1 MVDWIKMSLC
11 RWKLFHYSLPLT
23 EPLCLLGHEMH
34 GRTGLILRLHDENDG
49 TSVGDNYGEGEIAP
63 LPGMHPETLS
73 EAENQIWDYL
83 SGNSLPVTCSAAL
96 SGSVN
101 FGLDMALR
109 TMFQNHNVSKFHSF
123 KETAGNY
130 RKPSKIDFKGQIFP
144 VNGLAVGSETVLEME
159 CEELRNGGFKAVKL
173 KVGRLT
179 ILQDIERVRLARKIL
194 GNEIALRLDANRA
207 WEWEDA
213 LKFAEAVQDFNIE
226 YCEEPLLDSNKL
238 EKLHLQ
244 TGMPLALDETLWF
257 APTPKSDTPA
267 KHVSLSGIRALILKP
282 SILGGWNNTKMWIEH
297 AQKNGIHCVLS
308 SCFESGLGLN
318 WIAFMGNELLSEKF
332 PAGLDTSK
340 WFEQDLIEPR
350 FLIQNGNYVFPDSW
364 PKSKDTFLEII
375 SEGTCEIGG
384 LD

>member
-1 MVDWIKMSLC
+1 MSLC

-23 EPLCLLGHEMH
+23 EPLYLLGHEMH
-34 GRTGLILRLHDENDG
+34 ERTGLILRLHDENDG
-49 TSVGDNYGEGEIAP
+49 TSVGDNYGDGEIAP

-73 EAENQIWDYL
+73 EAETQIRDYL

-96 SGSVN
+96 FGSVN

-109 TMFQNHNVSKFHSF
+109 TMFQNPNVSKFHSF
-123 KETAGNY
+123 KETAGNDP
-130 RKPSKIDFKGQIFP
+130 KPSKIDFKGQIFP
-144 VNGLAVGSETVLEME
+144 VNGLAVGSGTVLEME

-194 GNEIALRLDANRA
+194 GDEIALRLDANRA

-244 TGMPLALDETLWF
+244 TGMPLALDETLWY

-318 WIAFMGNELLSEKF
+318 WIAFMANELLSEKF

-375 SEGTCEIGG
+375 SEGTCEIGD

>member
-49 TSVGDNYGEGEIAP
+49 TSVGDNYGDGEIAP

-73 EAENQIWDYL
+73 EAETQIRDYL

-96 SGSVN
+96 FGSVN

-109 TMFQNHNVSKFHSF
+109 TMFQNPNVSKFHSF
-123 KETAGNY
+123 KETAGNDP
-130 RKPSKIDFKGQIFP
+130 KPSKIDFKGQIFP
-144 VNGLAVGSETVLEME
+144 VNGLAVGSGTVLEME

-194 GNEIALRLDANRA
+194 GDEIALRLDANRA

-244 TGMPLALDETLWF
+244 TGMPLALDETLWY

-318 WIAFMGNELLSEKF
+318 WIAFMANELLSEQF

-375 SEGTCEIGG
+375 SEGTCEIGD

>member
-34 GRTGLILRLHDENDG
+34 ERTGLILRLHDENDG
-49 TSVGDNYGEGEIAP
+49 TSVGDNYGDGEIAP

-73 EAENQIWDYL
+73 EAETQIRDYL

-96 SGSVN
+96 FGSVN

-109 TMFQNHNVSKFHSF
+109 TMFQNPNVSKFHSF
-123 KETAGNY
+123 KETAGNDP
-130 RKPSKIDFKGQIFP
+130 KTSKIDFKGQIFP
-144 VNGLAVGSETVLEME
+144 VNGLAVGSGTVLEME

-194 GNEIALRLDANRA
+194 GDEIALRLDANRA

-238 EKLHLQ
+238 EQLHLQ
-244 TGMPLALDETLWF
+244 TGMPLALDETLWN
-257 APTPKSDTPA
+257 APTPKSDAPA
-267 KHVSLSGIRALILKP
+267 KHVTLSGIKALILKP
-282 SILGGWNNTKMWIEH
+282 GILGGWNNTKMWIEH
-297 AQKNGIHCVLS
+297 AQINGIHCVLS

-318 WIAFMGNELLSEKF
+318 WIAFMANELLSEQF

-375 SEGTCEIGG
+375 SEGTCEIGD

>member
-23 EPLCLLGHEMH
+23 EPLYLLGHEMH
-34 GRTGLILRLHDENDG
+34 ERTGLILRLHDENDG
-49 TSVGDNYGEGEIAP
+49 TSVGDNYGDGEIAP

-73 EAENQIWDYL
+73 EAETQIRDYL

-96 SGSVN
+96 FGSVN

-109 TMFQNHNVSKFHSF
+109 TMFQNPNVSKFHSF
-123 KETAGNY
+123 KETAGNDP
-130 RKPSKIDFKGQIFP
+130 KPSKIDFTGQIFP
-144 VNGLAVGSETVLEME
+144 VNGLAVGSGTVLEME

-194 GNEIALRLDANRA
+194 GDEIALRLDANRA

-244 TGMPLALDETLWF
+244 TGMPLALDETLWY

-318 WIAFMGNELLSEKF
+318 WIAFMANELLSEQF

-375 SEGTCEIGG
+375 SEGTCEIGD

>member
-49 TSVGDNYGEGEIAP
+49 TSVGDNYGDGEIAP
-63 LPGMHPETLS
+63 LAGMHPETLS
-73 EAENQIWDYL
+73 EAETQIRDYL

-96 SGSVN
+96 FGSVN

-109 TMFQNHNVSKFHSF
+109 TMFQNPNVSKFHSF
-123 KETAGNY
+123 KETAGNDP
-130 RKPSKIDFKGQIFP
+130 KPSKIDFKGQIFP
-144 VNGLAVGSETVLEME
+144 VNGLAVGSGTVLEME

-194 GNEIALRLDANRA
+194 GDEIALRLDANRA

-244 TGMPLALDETLWF
+244 TGMPLALDETLWY

-318 WIAFMGNELLSEKF
+318 WIAFMANELLSEQF

-375 SEGTCEIGG
+375 SEGTCEIGD

>member
-96 SGSVN
+96 FGSVN

-109 TMFQNHNVSKFHSF
+109 TMFQSPNVSKFHSF
-123 KETAGNY
+123 KETAGNDP
-130 RKPSKIDFKGQIFP
+130 KPSKIDFTGQIFP
-144 VNGLAVGSETVLEME
+144 VNGLAVGSGTVLEME

-194 GNEIALRLDANRA
+194 GDEIALRLDANRA

-244 TGMPLALDETLWF
+244 TGMPLALDETLWY

-318 WIAFMGNELLSEKF
+318 WIAFMANELMSEQC

>member
-73 EAENQIWDYL
+73 EAETQIRDYL

-96 SGSVN
+96 FGSVN

-109 TMFQNHNVSKFHSF
+109 TMFQNPNVSKFHSF
-123 KETAGNY
+123 KETAGNDP
-130 RKPSKIDFKGQIFP
+130 KPSKIDFKGQIFP
-144 VNGLAVGSETVLEME
+144 VNGLAVGSGTVLEME

-194 GNEIALRLDANRA
+194 GDEIALRLDANRA

-244 TGMPLALDETLWF
+244 TGMPLALDETLWY

-318 WIAFMGNELLSEKF
+318 WIAFMANELLSEKF

>member
-23 EPLCLLGHEMH
+23 EPLYLLGHEMH
-34 GRTGLILRLHDENDG
+34 ERTGLILRLHDENDG

-73 EAENQIWDYL
+73 EAETQIRDYL

-96 SGSVN
+96 FGSVN

-109 TMFQNHNVSKFHSF
+109 TMFQNPNVSKFHSF
-123 KETAGNY
+123 KETAGND

-144 VNGLAVGSETVLEME
+144 VNGLAVGSGTVLEME

-194 GNEIALRLDANRA
+194 GDEIALRLDANRA

-244 TGMPLALDETLWF
+244 TGMPLALDETLWY

-318 WIAFMGNELLSEKF
+318 WIAFMANELLSEKF

-375 SEGTCEIGG
+375 SEGTCEIGD

>member
-1 MVDWIKMSLC
+1 MSLC

-23 EPLCLLGHEMH
+23 EPLYLLGHEMH
-34 GRTGLILRLHDENDG
+34 ERTGLILRLHDENDG
-49 TSVGDNYGEGEIAP
+49 TSVGDNYGDGEIAP

-73 EAENQIWDYL
+73 EAETQIRDYL

-96 SGSVN
+96 FGSVN

-109 TMFQNHNVSKFHSF
+109 TMFQNPNVSKFHSF
-123 KETAGNY
+123 KETAGNDP
-130 RKPSKIDFKGQIFP
+130 KPSKIDFKGQIFP
-144 VNGLAVGSETVLEME
+144 VNGLAVGSGTVLEME

-194 GNEIALRLDANRA
+194 GDEIALRLDANRA

-238 EKLHLQ
+238 EQLHLQ
-244 TGMPLALDETLWF
+244 TGMPLALDETLWY

-318 WIAFMGNELLSEKF
+318 WIAFMANELLSEKF

>member
-1 MVDWIKMSLC
+1 
-11 RWKLFHYSLPLT
+11 
-23 EPLCLLGHEMH
+23 
-34 GRTGLILRLHDENDG
+34 
-49 TSVGDNYGEGEIAP
+49 
-63 LPGMHPETLS
+63 
-73 EAENQIWDYL
+73 
-83 SGNSLPVTCSAAL
+83 
-96 SGSVN
+96 
-101 FGLDMALR
+101 
-109 TMFQNHNVSKFHSF
+109 MFQNPNVSKFHSF
-123 KETAGNY
+123 KETAGNDP
-130 RKPSKIDFKGQIFP
+130 KPSKIDFKGQIFP
-144 VNGLAVGSETVLEME
+144 VNGLAVGSGTVLEME

-179 ILQDIERVRLARKIL
+179 ILQDIQRVRLARKIL

-244 TGMPLALDETLWF
+244 TGMPLALDETLWY

-318 WIAFMGNELLSEKF
+318 WIAFMANELLSEKF

>member
-49 TSVGDNYGEGEIAP
+49 TSVGDNYGDGEIAP

-73 EAENQIWDYL
+73 EAETQIRDYL

-96 SGSVN
+96 FGSVN

-109 TMFQNHNVSKFHSF
+109 TMFQNPNVSKFHSF
-123 KETAGNY
+123 KETAGNDP
-130 RKPSKIDFKGQIFP
+130 KPSKIDFKGQIFP
-144 VNGLAVGSETVLEME
+144 VNGLAVGSGTVLEME

-194 GNEIALRLDANRA
+194 GDEIALRLDANRA

-238 EKLHLQ
+238 EQLHLQ
-244 TGMPLALDETLWF
+244 TGMPLALDETLWY

-318 WIAFMGNELLSEKF
+318 WIAFMANELLSEKF

-375 SEGTCEIGG
+375 SEGTCEIGD

>member
-23 EPLCLLGHEMH
+23 EPLYLLGHEMH
-34 GRTGLILRLHDENDG
+34 ERTGLILRLNDGNDG
-49 TSVGDNYGEGEIAP
+49 TSVGDNFGEGEIAP
-63 LPGMHPETLS
+63 LSGMQPETLS
-73 EAENQIWDYL
+73 EAENQIGDYL
-83 SGNSLPVTCSAAL
+83 SGNCLPVTCSTSL
-96 SGSVN
+96 FRSVN

-109 TMFQNHNVSKFHSF
+109 TMFQSPNVSKFHSL
-123 KETAGNY
+123 KETAENDP
-130 RKPSKIDFKGQIFP
+130 KPSNTDFTGQIFP
-144 VNGLAVGSETVLEME
+144 VNGLAVGSGTVLEME

-173 KVGRLT
+173 KVGRST
-179 ILQDIERVRLARKIL
+179 IQQDIERVRLARKIL
-194 GNEIALRLDANRA
+194 GDEIPLRLDANRA
-207 WEWEDA
+207 WEWDDA
-213 LKFAEAVQDFNIE
+213 VKFAKAVQDFNIE

-238 EKLHLQ
+238 EQLHLQ
-244 TGMPLALDETLWF
+244 TGMPLALDETLWY
-257 APTPKSDTPA
+257 APTPKADATA

-282 SILGGWNNTKMWIEH
+282 GILGGWNNTKMWIEH
-297 AQKNGIHCVLS
+297 AQKYGIHCVLS

-318 WIAFMGNELLSEKF
+318 WIAFMANELLSEQF

-364 PKSKDTFLEII
+364 PKSKDTFLELI
-375 SEGTCEIGG
+375 SEGTCEIGD

>member
-23 EPLCLLGHEMH
+23 EPLYLLGHEMH

-73 EAENQIWDYL
+73 EAENQIGDYL
-83 SGNSLPVTCSAAL
+83 SGNSLPATCSAAL
-96 SGSVN
+96 FGSVN

-109 TMFQNHNVSKFHSF
+109 TMFQSPNVSKFHSF
-123 KETAGNY
+123 KETAGNDP
-130 RKPSKIDFKGQIFP
+130 KPSKIDFTGQIFP
-144 VNGLAVGSETVLEME
+144 VNGLAVGSGTVLEME

-173 KVGRLT
+173 KVGQLT
-179 ILQDIERVRLARKIL
+179 ILQDIVRVRLARKIL
-194 GNEIALRLDANRA
+194 GDEIALRLDANRA

-213 LKFAEAVQDFNIE
+213 VKFAEAVQDFNIE

-238 EKLHLQ
+238 EQLHLQ
-244 TGMPLALDETLWF
+244 TGMPLALDETLWY
-257 APTPKSDTPA
+257 APTPKSYAPA

-282 SILGGWNNTKMWIEH
+282 GILGGWNNTKMWIEH

-318 WIAFMGNELLSEKF
+318 WIAFMANELLSEKF

-350 FLIQNGNYVFPDSW
+350 FLIQNGNYFFPDSW

-375 SEGTCEIGG
+375 SEGTCEIGD

>member
-23 EPLCLLGHEMH
+23 EPLYLLGHEMH
-34 GRTGLILRLHDENDG
+34 ERTGLILRLHDGNDG
-49 TSVGDNYGEGEIAP
+49 TSVGDNYGEGEISP
-63 LPGMHPETLS
+63 LPGMQPETLS
-73 EAENQIWDYL
+73 EAENQIGDYL
-83 SGNSLPVTCSAAL
+83 SGNCLPVSCSATL
-96 SGSVN
+96 FRSVN

-109 TMFQNHNVSKFHSF
+109 TMFQSPNVSKFHSL
-123 KETAGNY
+123 KETAENDP
-130 RKPSKIDFKGQIFP
+130 KPSNTDFTGQVFP
-144 VNGLAVGSETVLEME
+144 VNGLAVGSGTVLEME

-173 KVGRLT
+173 KVGRST
-179 ILQDIERVRLARKIL
+179 IQKDIERVRLARKIL
-194 GNEIALRLDANRA
+194 GDEIPLRLDANRA
-207 WEWEDA
+207 WEWDDA
-213 LKFAEAVQDFNIE
+213 VKFAEAVQDFNIE

-244 TGMPLALDETLWF
+244 TGMPLALDETLWY
-257 APTPKSDTPA
+257 APTPKSDALA
-267 KHVSLSGIRALILKP
+267 KHVSLSVIRALILNP
-282 SILGGWNNTKMWIEH
+282 GILGGWNNTKMWIEH
-297 AQKNGIHCVLS
+297 AQKFGIHCVLS

-318 WIAFMGNELLSEKF
+318 WIAFMANELLSEQF

-375 SEGTCEIGG
+375 SEGTCEIGD

>member
-49 TSVGDNYGEGEIAP
+49 TSVGDNYGDGEIAP

-73 EAENQIWDYL
+73 EAETQIRDYL
-83 SGNSLPVTCSAAL
+83 SGNSLPVTCSVAL
-96 SGSVN
+96 FGSVN

-109 TMFQNHNVSKFHSF
+109 TMFQSPNVSKFHSL
-123 KETAGNY
+123 KESAGNDP
-130 RKPSKIDFKGQIFP
+130 KPLKIDFSGQIFP
-144 VNGLAVGSETVLEME
+144 VNGLAVGSGTVLEME

-173 KVGRLT
+173 KVGRST
-179 ILQDIERVRLARKIL
+179 IQQDIERVRLARKIL
-194 GNEIALRLDANRA
+194 GDEIALRLDANRA
-207 WEWEDA
+207 WEWDDA
-213 LKFAEAVQDFNIE
+213 VKFAKAVQDFNIE

-238 EKLHLQ
+238 EQLHLQ
-244 TGMPLALDETLWF
+244 TGMPLALDETLWY

-318 WIAFMGNELLSEKF
+318 WIAFMANELLSEQF

-375 SEGTCEIGG
+375 SEGTCEIGD

>member
-1 MVDWIKMSLC
+1 MSLC

-23 EPLCLLGHEMH
+23 EPLYLLGHEMH
-34 GRTGLILRLHDENDG
+34 ERTGLILRLHDENDG
-49 TSVGDNYGEGEIAP
+49 TSVGDNYGDGEIAP
-63 LPGMHPETLS
+63 LPGMHQETLS
-73 EAENQIWDYL
+73 EAENQIRDYL
-83 SGNSLPVTCSAAL
+83 SGNSIPVTCSATL
-96 SGSVN
+96 FGSVN

-109 TMFQNHNVSKFHSF
+109 TMFQNPNVSKFHSF
-123 KETAGNY
+123 KETAGNDH
-130 RKPSKIDFKGQIFP
+130 KPSKIDFKGQIFP
-144 VNGLAVGSETVLEME
+144 VNGLAVGSGTVLEME
-159 CEELRNGGFKAVKL
+159 CEELRNGGFKAAKL
-173 KVGRLT
+173 KVGQLT

-244 TGMPLALDETLWF
+244 TGMPLALDETLWSV
-257 APTPKSDTPA
+257 PTPKSDTPA

-318 WIAFMGNELLSEKF
+318 WIAFMANELLSEKF
-332 PAGLDTSK
+332 PVGLDTSK

-375 SEGTCEIGG
+375 SEGTCDIGD

>member
-11 RWKLFHYSLPLT
+11 SWKLFHYSLPLT

-49 TSVGDNYGEGEIAP
+49 TSVGDNYSEGEIAP

-73 EAENQIWDYL
+73 EAENQIRNYL

-96 SGSVN
+96 FGSVN

-109 TMFQNHNVSKFHSF
+109 AMSQSPNVPKFHSF
-123 KETAGNY
+123 KEMSGNDP
-130 RKPSKIDFKGQIFP
+130 KPSKIDFTGQIFP
-144 VNGLAVGSETVLEME
+144 VNGLAVGSGTVLEME
-159 CEELRNGGFKAVKL
+159 CEELRNAGFKAVKL

-179 ILQDIERVRLARKIL
+179 ILQDIVRVRLARKIL
-194 GNEIALRLDANRA
+194 GDEIALRLDANRA
-207 WEWEDA
+207 WGWVDA

-238 EKLHLQ
+238 EQLHLQ
-244 TGMPLALDETLWF
+244 TGMPLALDETLWY
-257 APTPKSDTPA
+257 APTPKSDDPA

-282 SILGGWNNTKMWIEH
+282 GILGGWNNTKMWIEH
-297 AQKNGIHCVLS
+297 AQKNGIHSVLS

-318 WIAFMGNELLSEKF
+318 WIAFMANELLSEQF

-375 SEGTCEIGG
+375 SEGTSEFGD

>member
-11 RWKLFHYSLPLT
+11 RWKLFHYSLPLS

-34 GRTGLILRLHDENDG
+34 WRTGLILRLHDENDG
-49 TSVGDNYGEGEIAP
+49 TSVGDNYGDGEIAP

-73 EAENQIWDYL
+73 EAETQIRDYL
-83 SGNSLPVTCSAAL
+83 SGNPLPVTCSAAL
-96 SGSVN
+96 FGSVN

-109 TMFQNHNVSKFHSF
+109 TMFQNPNVSKFQSF
-123 KETAGNY
+123 KESAGNDP
-130 RKPSKIDFKGQIFP
+130 KPSKIDFKGQIFP
-144 VNGLAVGSETVLEME
+144 VNGLAVGSGTVLEME

-194 GNEIALRLDANRA
+194 GDEIALRLDANRA

-244 TGMPLALDETLWF
+244 SGMPLALDETLWY

-318 WIAFMGNELLSEKF
+318 WIAFMANELLSEKF

-364 PKSKDTFLEII
+364 PKPKDTFLEVI

>member
-49 TSVGDNYGEGEIAP
+49 TSVGDNYSEGEIAP
-63 LPGMHPETLS
+63 LPGIHPETLS
-73 EAENQIWDYL
+73 EAENQIRDYL

-96 SGSVN
+96 FGSVN
-101 FGLDMALR
+101 FGLDMAIR
-109 TMFQNHNVSKFHSF
+109 AMFQSPKVSKFHSF
-123 KETAGNY
+123 KETVGNDP
-130 RKPSKIDFKGQIFP
+130 KPSKIDFTGQIFP

-159 CEELRNGGFKAVKL
+159 CEELLNGGFKAVKL
-173 KVGRLT
+173 KVGQLT
-179 ILQDIERVRLARKIL
+179 ILQDIDRVRLARQIL
-194 GNEIALRLDANRA
+194 GNEIALRIDANRA

-244 TGMPLALDETLWF
+244 TGMPLALVETLWS
-257 APTPKSDTPA
+257 APPPKSDTPA
-267 KHVSLSGIRALILKP
+267 KHVSLSGIRDLILKP

-318 WIAFMGNELLSEKF
+318 WIAFMANELLSEKF

-364 PKSKDTFLEII
+364 PKSKNTFLEII
-375 SEGTCEIGG
+375 SEGTCEIGD

>member
-23 EPLCLLGHEMH
+23 EPLYLLGHEMH
-34 GRTGLILRLHDENDG
+34 ERTGLILRLNDGNDG
-49 TSVGDNYGEGEIAP
+49 TSVGDNFGEGEIAP
-63 LPGMHPETLS
+63 LSGMQPETLS
-73 EAENQIWDYL
+73 EAENQIRDYL
-83 SGNSLPVTCSAAL
+83 SGNCLPVTCSASL
-96 SGSVN
+96 FRSVN

-109 TMFQNHNVSKFHSF
+109 TMFQSPNVSKFHSL
-123 KETAGNY
+123 KETAGNDP
-130 RKPSKIDFKGQIFP
+130 KPSKTDFTGQIFP
-144 VNGLAVGSETVLEME
+144 VNGLAVGSGTVLEME

-194 GNEIALRLDANRA
+194 GDEIPLRLDANRA
-207 WEWEDA
+207 WEWDDA
-213 LKFAEAVQDFNIE
+213 VKFAEAVQDFNIE

-238 EKLHLQ
+238 EQLHLQ
-244 TGMPLALDETLWF
+244 TGMPLALDETLWY

-318 WIAFMGNELLSEKF
+318 WIAFMANELLSEQF

-375 SEGTCEIGG
+375 SEGTCEIGD

>member
-23 EPLCLLGHEMH
+23 EPLYLLGHKMH
-34 GRTGLILRLHDENDG
+34 ERTGLILRLHDENDG

-73 EAENQIWDYL
+73 EAENQIGDYL
-83 SGNSLPVTCSAAL
+83 SGNSLPATCSAAL
-96 SGSVN
+96 FGSVN

-109 TMFQNHNVSKFHSF
+109 TMFQSPNVSKFHSF
-123 KETAGNY
+123 KETAGNDP
-130 RKPSKIDFKGQIFP
+130 KPSKIDFTGQIFP
-144 VNGLAVGSETVLEME
+144 VNGLAVGSGTVLEME

-179 ILQDIERVRLARKIL
+179 ILQDIERVRIARNIL
-194 GNEIALRLDANRA
+194 GDEIALRLDANRA

-213 LKFAEAVQDFNIE
+213 LKFAEAVEDFNIE

-238 EKLHLQ
+238 EQLHLQ
-244 TGMPLALDETLWF
+244 TGMLLALDETLWY
-257 APTPKSDTPA
+257 APTPKSYAPA

-282 SILGGWNNTKMWIEH
+282 GILGGWNNTKMWIEH

-318 WIAFMGNELLSEKF
+318 WIALMANELLSEQF

-350 FLIQNGNYVFPDSW
+350 FLIQNGNYFFPDSW

-375 SEGTCEIGG
+375 SEGTCEIGD

>member
-23 EPLCLLGHEMH
+23 EPLYLLGHEMH
-34 GRTGLILRLHDENDG
+34 ERTGLILQLHDENDG
-49 TSVGDNYGEGEIAP
+49 TSVGDNYGDGEISP

-73 EAENQIWDYL
+73 EAETQIRDYL
-83 SGNSLPVTCSAAL
+83 SGNSLPVTCSATL
-96 SGSVN
+96 FRSVN

-109 TMFQNHNVSKFHSF
+109 TMFQSPNVSKFHSL
-123 KETAGNY
+123 KESAGNDP
-130 RKPSKIDFKGQIFP
+130 KPLKIDFTGQIFP
-144 VNGLAVGSETVLEME
+144 VNGLAVGSGTVLEME

-173 KVGRLT
+173 KVGRST

-194 GNEIALRLDANRA
+194 GDEIALRLDANRA
-207 WEWEDA
+207 WEWDDA
-213 LKFAEAVQDFNIE
+213 VKFAEAVQDFNIE

-238 EKLHLQ
+238 EQLHLQ
-244 TGMPLALDETLWF
+244 TGMPLALDETLWY
-257 APTPKSDTPA
+257 APTPKADTPA

-297 AQKNGIHCVLS
+297 AQKYGIHCVLS

-318 WIAFMGNELLSEKF
+318 WIAFMANELLSEQF

-375 SEGTCEIGG
+375 SEGTCEIGD

>member
-23 EPLCLLGHEMH
+23 EPLYLLGHEMH
-34 GRTGLILRLHDENDG
+34 ERTGLILRLNDGNDG
-49 TSVGDNYGEGEIAP
+49 TSVGDNFGEGEIAP
-63 LPGMHPETLS
+63 LSGMQPETLS
-73 EAENQIWDYL
+73 EAENQIGDYL
-83 SGNSLPVTCSAAL
+83 SGNCLPVTCSTSL
-96 SGSVN
+96 FRSVN

-109 TMFQNHNVSKFHSF
+109 TMFQSPNVSKFHSL
-123 KETAGNY
+123 KETAENDP
-130 RKPSKIDFKGQIFP
+130 KPSHTDFTGQIFP
-144 VNGLAVGSETVLEME
+144 VNGLAVGSGTVLEME

-194 GNEIALRLDANRA
+194 GDEIPLRLDANRA
-207 WEWEDA
+207 WEWDDA
-213 LKFAEAVQDFNIE
+213 VKFAEAVQDFNIE

-238 EKLHLQ
+238 EQLHLQ
-244 TGMPLALDETLWF
+244 TGMPLALDETLWY
-257 APTPKSDTPA
+257 ATTPKSDAPA

-282 SILGGWNNTKMWIEH
+282 GILGGWNNTKMWIEH
-297 AQKNGIHCVLS
+297 AQKYGIHCVLS

-318 WIAFMGNELLSEKF
+318 WIAFMANELLSEQF

-375 SEGTCEIGG
+375 SEGTCEIGD

>member
-23 EPLCLLGHEMH
+23 EPLYLLGHKMH
-34 GRTGLILRLHDENDG
+34 ERTGLILRLHDENDG

-73 EAENQIWDYL
+73 EAENQIGDYL
-83 SGNSLPVTCSAAL
+83 SGNSLPATCSAAL
-96 SGSVN
+96 FGSVN

-109 TMFQNHNVSKFHSF
+109 SMFQSPNVSKFHSF
-123 KETAGNY
+123 KETAGNDP
-130 RKPSKIDFKGQIFP
+130 KPSKIDFTGQIFP
-144 VNGLAVGSETVLEME
+144 VNGLAVGSGTVLEME

-194 GNEIALRLDANRA
+194 GDEIALRLDANRA

-226 YCEEPLLDSNKL
+226 YCEEPLLDCNKL
-238 EKLHLQ
+238 EQLHLQ
-244 TGMPLALDETLWF
+244 TGLPLALDETLWY

-318 WIAFMGNELLSEKF
+318 WIALWQMNSCLSSF
-332 PAGLDTSK
+332 QLV
-340 WFEQDLIEPR
+340 WIL
-350 FLIQNGNYVFPDSW
+350 QNGLSR
-364 PKSKDTFLEII
+364 I
-375 SEGTCEIGG
+375 
-384 LD
+384 

>member
-23 EPLCLLGHEMH
+23 EPLYLLGHEMH
-34 GRTGLILRLHDENDG
+34 ERTGLILRLHDENDG

-73 EAENQIWDYL
+73 EAETQIRDYL
-83 SGNSLPVTCSAAL
+83 SGNSLPVTCSATL
-96 SGSVN
+96 FGSVN

-123 KETAGNY
+123 KETAGNDP
-130 RKPSKIDFKGQIFP
+130 KPSKIDFKGQIFP
-144 VNGLAVGSETVLEME
+144 VNGLAVGSGTVLEME

-194 GNEIALRLDANRA
+194 GDEIALRLDANRA

-244 TGMPLALDETLWF
+244 TGMPLALDETLWY

-318 WIAFMGNELLSEKF
+318 WIAFMANELLSEQF

>member
-23 EPLCLLGHEMH
+23 EPLYLLGHEMH
-34 GRTGLILRLHDENDG
+34 ERTGLILRLHDENDG

-73 EAENQIWDYL
+73 EAENQIGDYL
-83 SGNSLPVTCSAAL
+83 SGNSLPATCSAAL
-96 SGSVN
+96 FGSVN

-109 TMFQNHNVSKFHSF
+109 TMFQSPNVSKFHSF
-123 KETAGNY
+123 KETAGNDP
-130 RKPSKIDFKGQIFP
+130 KPSKIDFTGQIFP
-144 VNGLAVGSETVLEME
+144 VNGLAVGSGTVLEME

-173 KVGRLT
+173 KVGQLT

-194 GNEIALRLDANRA
+194 GDEIALRLDANRA

-213 LKFAEAVQDFNIE
+213 VKFAEAVKDFNIE

-238 EKLHLQ
+238 EQLHLQ
-244 TGMPLALDETLWF
+244 TGMLLALDETLWY
-257 APTPKSDTPA
+257 APTPKSYAPA

-282 SILGGWNNTKMWIEH
+282 GILGGWNNTKMWIEH

-318 WIAFMGNELLSEKF
+318 WIAFMANELLSEQF

-350 FLIQNGNYVFPDSW
+350 FLIQNGNYFFPDSW

-375 SEGTCEIGG
+375 SEGTCEIGD

>member
-1 MVDWIKMSLC
+1 MVDWINMSLC

-23 EPLCLLGHEMH
+23 ERLCLLGHEMH
-34 GRTGLILRLHDENDG
+34 GRTGLILRLHDENNR

-73 EAENQIWDYL
+73 EAENQIRDYL

-96 SGSVN
+96 FGSVN

-109 TMFQNHNVSKFHSF
+109 TMFQNPNVSNFHSY
-123 KETAGNY
+123 KETAENDP
-130 RKPSKIDFKGQIFP
+130 KPSKIDFKGQIFP
-144 VNGLAVGSETVLEME
+144 VNGLAVGSGTVLEME
-159 CEELRNGGFKAVKL
+159 CEELRNEGFKAVKL
-173 KVGRLT
+173 KVGQLT

-194 GNEIALRLDANRA
+194 GDEIALRLDANRA
-207 WEWEDA
+207 WGWEDA
-213 LKFAEAVQDFNIE
+213 LKFAEAMQDFNIE
-226 YCEEPLLDSNKL
+226 YCEEPLLESNKL
-238 EKLHLQ
+238 EQLHLQ
-244 TGMPLALDETLWF
+244 TGMPLALDETLWY
-257 APTPKSDTPA
+257 APTPKSDAPS

-282 SILGGWNNTKMWIEH
+282 GILGGWNNTKMWIEH
-297 AQKNGIHCVLS
+297 AQKNGIHSVLS

-318 WIAFMGNELLSEKF
+318 WISFMANELLSEQF

-375 SEGTCEIGG
+375 SEGTCEIGD

>member
-23 EPLCLLGHEMH
+23 EPLYLLGHEMH
-34 GRTGLILRLHDENDG
+34 ERTGLILRLHDENDG
-49 TSVGDNYGEGEIAP
+49 TSVGDNYSEGEIAP

-73 EAENQIWDYL
+73 KAETQIRDYL

-96 SGSVN
+96 FGSVN

-109 TMFQNHNVSKFHSF
+109 TMFQNPNVSKFHSF
-123 KETAGNY
+123 KETAGNDP
-130 RKPSKIDFKGQIFP
+130 KPSKIDFKGQIFP
-144 VNGLAVGSETVLEME
+144 VNGLAVGSGTVLEME

-179 ILQDIERVRLARKIL
+179 ILQDIERVRRARKIL

-213 LKFAEAVQDFNIE
+213 VKFAEAVKDFNIE

-238 EKLHLQ
+238 EQLHLQ
-244 TGMPLALDETLWF
+244 TGMPLALDETLWY

-318 WIAFMGNELLSEKF
+318 WIAFMANELLSEQF

-350 FLIQNGNYVFPDSW
+350 FLIQNGSYVFPDSW

-375 SEGTCEIGG
+375 SEGTCEIGD

>member
-49 TSVGDNYGEGEIAP
+49 TSVGDNYGDGEIAP

-73 EAENQIWDYL
+73 EAETQIRDYL

-96 SGSVN
+96 FGSVN

-109 TMFQNHNVSKFHSF
+109 TMFQNPNVSKFHSF
-123 KETAGNY
+123 KETAGNDP
-130 RKPSKIDFKGQIFP
+130 KPSKIDFKGQIFP
-144 VNGLAVGSETVLEME
+144 VNGLAVGSGTVLEME

-194 GNEIALRLDANRA
+194 GDEIALRLDANRA

-238 EKLHLQ
+238 EQLHLQ
-244 TGMPLALDETLWF
+244 TGMPLALDETLWY

-318 WIAFMGNELLSEKF
+318 WIAFMANELLSEKF

>member
-1 MVDWIKMSLC
+1 M
-11 RWKLFHYSLPLT
+11 
-23 EPLCLLGHEMH
+23 
-34 GRTGLILRLHDENDG
+34 
-49 TSVGDNYGEGEIAP
+49 
-63 LPGMHPETLS
+63 
-73 EAENQIWDYL
+73 
-83 SGNSLPVTCSAAL
+83 
-96 SGSVN
+96 
-101 FGLDMALR
+101 
-109 TMFQNHNVSKFHSF
+109 FHSL
-123 KETAGNY
+123 KETAENDP
-130 RKPSKIDFKGQIFP
+130 KPSNTDFTGQIFP
-144 VNGLAVGSETVLEME
+144 VNGLAVGSGTVLEME

-194 GNEIALRLDANRA
+194 GDEIPLRLDANRA
-207 WEWEDA
+207 WEWDDA
-213 LKFAEAVQDFNIE
+213 VKFAEAVQDFNIE

-238 EKLHLQ
+238 EQLHLQ
-244 TGMPLALDETLWF
+244 TGMPLALDETLWY
-257 APTPKSDTPA
+257 APTPKADAPA

-282 SILGGWNNTKMWIEH
+282 GILGGWNNTKMWIEH
-297 AQKNGIHCVLS
+297 AQKYGIHCVLS

-318 WIAFMGNELLSEKF
+318 WIAFMANELLSEQF

-375 SEGTCEIGG
+375 SEGTCEIGD

>member
-23 EPLCLLGHEMH
+23 EPLYLLGHEMH
-34 GRTGLILRLHDENDG
+34 ERTGLILRLHDENDG

-73 EAENQIWDYL
+73 EAETQIRDYL

-96 SGSVN
+96 FGSVN

-109 TMFQNHNVSKFHSF
+109 TMFQSPNVSKFHSF
-123 KETAGNY
+123 KETAGNDP
-130 RKPSKIDFKGQIFP
+130 KPSKIDFKGQIFP
-144 VNGLAVGSETVLEME
+144 VNGLAVGSGTVLEME

-194 GNEIALRLDANRA
+194 GDEIALRLDANRA

-244 TGMPLALDETLWF
+244 TGMPLALDETLWY

-318 WIAFMGNELLSEKF
+318 WIAFMANELLSEKF

>member
-23 EPLCLLGHEMH
+23 EPLYLLGHEMH

-73 EAENQIWDYL
+73 EAENQIGDYL
-83 SGNSLPVTCSAAL
+83 SGNSLPATCSAAL
-96 SGSVN
+96 FGSVN

-109 TMFQNHNVSKFHSF
+109 TMFQSPNVSKFHSF
-123 KETAGNY
+123 KETAGNDP
-130 RKPSKIDFKGQIFP
+130 KPSKFDFTGQIFP
-144 VNGLAVGSETVLEME
+144 VNGLAVGSGTVLEME

-173 KVGRLT
+173 KVGQLT

-194 GNEIALRLDANRA
+194 GDEIALRLDANRA

-226 YCEEPLLDSNKL
+226 YCEEPLLDNNKL
-238 EKLHLQ
+238 EQLHLQ
-244 TGMPLALDETLWF
+244 TGMPLALDETLWY
-257 APTPKSDTPA
+257 APTPKSDAPA

-297 AQKNGIHCVLS
+297 AQKYGIHCVLS
-308 SCFESGLGLN
+308 SCFESGLG
-318 WIAFMGNELLSEKF
+318 
-332 PAGLDTSK
+332 
-340 WFEQDLIEPR
+340 
-350 FLIQNGNYVFPDSW
+350 
-364 PKSKDTFLEII
+364 
-375 SEGTCEIGG
+375 
-384 LD
+384 

>member
-23 EPLCLLGHEMH
+23 EPLYLLGHEMH
-34 GRTGLILRLHDENDG
+34 ERTGLILRLHDENDG

-73 EAENQIWDYL
+73 EAENQIGDYL

-96 SGSVN
+96 FGSVN

-109 TMFQNHNVSKFHSF
+109 TMFQSPNVSKFHSF
-123 KETAGNY
+123 KETAGNDP
-130 RKPSKIDFKGQIFP
+130 KPSKIDFTGQIFP
-144 VNGLAVGSETVLEME
+144 VNGLAVGSGTVLEME

-179 ILQDIERVRLARKIL
+179 ILQDIQRVRLARKIL
-194 GNEIALRLDANRA
+194 GDEIALRLDANRA

-238 EKLHLQ
+238 EQLHLQ
-244 TGMPLALDETLWF
+244 TGMPLALDETLWY

-318 WIAFMGNELLSEKF
+318 WIAFMANELLSEKF

-375 SEGTCEIGG
+375 SEGTCEIGD

>member
-49 TSVGDNYGEGEIAP
+49 TSVGDNYGDGEIAP

-73 EAENQIWDYL
+73 EAETQIRDYL

-96 SGSVN
+96 FGSVN

-109 TMFQNHNVSKFHSF
+109 TMFQNPNVSKFHSF
-123 KETAGNY
+123 KETAGNDP
-130 RKPSKIDFKGQIFP
+130 KPSKIDFKGQIFP
-144 VNGLAVGSETVLEME
+144 VNGLAVGSGTVLEME

-194 GNEIALRLDANRA
+194 GDEIALRLDANRA

-244 TGMPLALDETLWF
+244 TGMPLALDETLWS

-318 WIAFMGNELLSEKF
+318 WIAFMANELLSEKF

>member
-23 EPLCLLGHEMH
+23 EPLYLLGHEMH
-34 GRTGLILRLHDENDG
+34 ERTGLILRLHDENDG

-73 EAENQIWDYL
+73 EAETQIRDYL

-96 SGSVN
+96 FGSVN

-109 TMFQNHNVSKFHSF
+109 TMFQSPNVSKFHSF
-123 KETAGNY
+123 KETAGNDP
-130 RKPSKIDFKGQIFP
+130 KPSKIDFTGQIFP
-144 VNGLAVGSETVLEME
+144 VNGLAVGSGTVLEME

-194 GNEIALRLDANRA
+194 GDEIALRLDANRA

-238 EKLHLQ
+238 EQLHLQ
-244 TGMPLALDETLWF
+244 TGMPLALDETLWY

-318 WIAFMGNELLSEKF
+318 WIAFMANELLSEKF

-375 SEGTCEIGG
+375 SEGTCEIGD